1 MSLFKKITGHERNEI
16 VTIKKL
22 LKLIWAGR
30 KSCMICGM
38 VGMVV
43 GILISLSIPKEYT
56 VKVLLTPESYN
67 SSDGLYGKVALG
79 LTSSVNGS
87 EDAYKRSIYS
97 QIINSTQFL
106 HDLLYLPFKIGEKN
120 GDVRTL
126 HNILEKENEPWWKFG
141 SLWNSFYNETNDFSY
156 KKKLETVNRYTP
168 DEYNS
173 IDKLRRKIVYVT
185 IESTGGIELEVRM
198 QDPKV
203 AAQLAD
209 TVLNRFEKYIQDYRI
224 KKAENKLEYSKRQE
238 NEAREEYYILQ
249 DSLAKYKDCHQSIA
263 TAMEGI
269 NLQRL
274 QSETELAY
282 QAYQAAVLDRQIS
295 EINITETKP
304 IFTAVIPP
312 VVPDSAD
319 FPKKMVII
327 SYCIFFAVFIRAV
340 KSILK
345 PA

>member
-16 VTIKKL
+16 VTIRKL
-22 LKLIWAGR
+22 LKLLWEGR
-30 KSCMICGM
+30 KSCIICGV

-43 GILISLSIPKEYT
+43 GIVISLSIPKEYT

-67 SSDGLYGKVALG
+67 TSDGFYGKVALG
-79 LTSSVNGS
+79 FPSSVNGTD
-87 EDAYKRSIYS
+87 DAYKRSIYS

-106 HDLLYLPFKIGEKN
+106 HDLLYLPFKTGEN

-126 HNILEKENEPWWKFG
+126 QNILEKENESWWKFG
-141 SLWNSFYNETNDFSY
+141 SLWDSFDNETNEFSY
-156 KKKLETVNRYTP
+156 KKKLETINRYTQ

-173 IDKLRRKIVYVT
+173 IDILRRKIVYVT

-209 TVLNRFEKYIQDYRI
+209 TVLNRFEKCIQDYRV

-249 DSLAKYKDCHQSIA
+249 DSLAKYKDSHQSIA
-263 TAMEGI
+263 TAMEEI
-269 NLQRL
+269 NLQYL

-282 QAYQAAVLDRQIS
+282 QTYQAAVLDRQIS
-295 EINITETKP
+295 EINVTETKP
-304 IFTAVIPP
+304 IFTVVIPP
-312 VVPDSAD
+312 VVPDSPD
-319 FPKKMVII
+319 IPKKMVII
-327 SYCIFFAVFIRAV
+327 SYCIFFAVFISVV

-345 PA
+345 PT